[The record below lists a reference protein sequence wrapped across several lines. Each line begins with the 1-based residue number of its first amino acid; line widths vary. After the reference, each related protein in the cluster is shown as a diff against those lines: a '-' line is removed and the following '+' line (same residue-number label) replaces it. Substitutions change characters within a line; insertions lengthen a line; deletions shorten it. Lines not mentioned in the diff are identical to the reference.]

1 MLYEYARLKTS
12 ASVPERAEL
21 MTVLSVKN
29 MTLRFGV
36 TTVLDQIN
44 FALEE
49 NDRLGIIGVNG
60 CGKSS
65 LFKCITGEY
74 DPEEGSISIAGGK
87 SLAILSQT
95 GAFEDDC
102 QTGAD
107 DPGAELTAGETMLRA
122 FPELLA
128 MESRLEELQ
137 AALSDPNALHL
148 GALSAEFTALN
159 DRFLREGGLE
169 FRGRCA
175 SMLASLGF
183 DEQLQRTP
191 VRVLS
196 GGQRTRLS
204 LAVKLSREP
213 DILLLDEPTNHLDI
227 ETTAWLENFLINYR
241 KCVLV
246 ISHDRYF
253 LDKVTTKTL
262 AIEHHRATLYNGG
275 YTKSMEQR
283 RADRITAEKHYR
295 EQQKEIARQ
304 EAYIA
309 QQRQWNR
316 ERNIIAAESRQKLL
330 DKMVKLEKPQNAP
343 RPVRMKFTQ
352 SLASGND
359 VLSVQGLGMAFDE
372 RTLFRNVSFDVKKG
386 QRVMLI
392 GKNGCGKSTMIKLIL
407 DKLTPSAGKI
417 EAGYNVQVGYYDQEN
432 QNLTDENTVLEE
444 LWSAYPQ
451 LPETKIRNTLAMF
464 RFVGEDVFK
473 TVAVLSGGERARL
486 TLAKLI
492 LSHMN
497 LLILDEPTNHLDID
511 SREALESALEE
522 YDGTIFAVSHDRY
535 FVGKLATRILELCP
549 HPCFGSDLLD
559 FSVGHPG
566 QGYDEFA
573 PYCAA
578 RIAERTVATEPV
590 AATAP
595 SGVGSA
601 KEAYLQSKQN
611 AADERKR
618 KNRLEKLKKLCAEM
632 EAELQDIDEQM
643 AGDAATDYQLVAKLD
658 SRKTELEDQLL
669 AAYEEIEELENI

>member
-1 MLYEYARLKTS
+1 MGVACDHQESESPRG
-12 ASVPERAEL
+12 EN

-36 TTVLDQIN
+36 TTVLHGIT

-60 CGKSS
+60 SGKSS
-65 LFKCITGEY
+65 LFKCIMGEY
-74 DPEEGSISIAGGK
+74 EPEEGSISVAGGK
-87 SLAILSQT
+87 SVAMLSQT
-95 GAFEDDC
+95 GAFEDGCGIEDALPESDG
-102 QTGAD
+102 T
-107 DPGAELTAGETMLRA
+107 LSVIETMTRA

-128 MESRLEELQ
+128 MEARLEELQ
-137 AALSDPNALHL
+137 AALADPDAEHI
-148 GALSAEFTALN
+148 GALTAEFTALN

-175 SMLASLGF
+175 SMLQNLGF
-183 DEQLQRTP
+183 DEGLQQAA
-191 VRVLS
+191 VNVLS
-196 GGQRTRLS
+196 GGQRTRLA

-213 DILLLDEPTNHLDI
+213 DILLLDEPSNHLDI
-227 ETTAWLENFLINYR
+227 ETTAWLENFLASYK

-253 LDKVTTKTL
+253 LDRVTTKTL
-262 AIEHHRATLYNGG
+262 AIEHHRAALYQGG

-283 RADRITAEKHYR
+283 RIDREVAEKHYR

-359 VLSVQGLGMAFDE
+359 VLSVEGLGMAFGA
-372 RTLFRNVSFDVKKG
+372 RQLFRNVNFEIKKG

-407 DKLTPSAGKI
+407 NMLEPTQGKI

-451 LPETKIRNTLAMF
+451 ENETKIRNTLAMF

-497 LLILDEPTNHLDID
+497 LLVLDEPTNHLDID
-511 SREALESALEE
+511 SREALENALLS

-535 FVGKLATRILELCP
+535 FVDKLAPRILELCP
-549 HPCFGSDLLD
+549 HPAFGGDLLD
-559 FSVGHPG
+559 FSIGHVG
-566 QGYDEFA
+566 QGYEEFIT
-573 PYCAA
+573 YRDA
-578 RIAERTVATEPV
+578 RIAERE
-590 AATAP
+590 AP
-595 SGVGSA
+595 SSQQQGAVVEMTDA
-601 KEAYLQSKQN
+601 KQAYLKNKQS

-618 KNRLEKLKKLCAEM
+618 KNRLEKLRKMCVEM
-632 EAELQDIDEQM
+632 EAELADIDQQM
-643 AGDAATDYQLVAKLD
+643 AGDAATDYKRVALLD
-658 SRKTELEDQLL
+658 ARKTELEDQLL
-669 AAYEEIEELENI
+669 AAYEEIEALE